1 MNDNLTLQFENDNLV
16 LVSSSMI
23 SNLKRNRVYKL
34 KLKRYV
40 SRDKTE
46 ENKLF
51 FRKEIGYIK
60 YKKIIEII
68 ENYSSKNNIDFHV
81 SKEVEEYIQKREIY
95 INERSR
101 VGLGIKSQTEEILE
115 KYNSYRAVIDSQ
127 MVRKLREKQAWDSFF
142 MFAMRKSANFSVP
155 GSGKTSS
162 VYGVFSFLSYKGLV
176 DKIVMIGPRSSFISW
191 KDEFYNCF
199 GNKRKLEI
207 FNIQDY
213 SNSRDKKNALLYK
226 AVHKKNLLLFNYE
239 SLDSILEEVKNIID
253 DKTLLVFDE
262 VHKVKNPNGKRAKNA
277 LKISYNA
284 RYTIALTGTPLPN
297 SYLDIK
303 NLLHILYLYHE
314 EYNDFFGFGD
324 AQLRIPSEYDI
335 ENINKKIKPFFC
347 RTTKKQLEVPEVN
360 PDIILPCK
368 LSDKENKIFNI
379 LLLKYAKNK
388 LALIIRLLQL
398 ESNPKM
404 LLKAISEN
412 QEDFSAILDTTSDPE
427 DIDYVDYSQDI
438 KDLINSFGKTEK
450 FNSCI
455 QQVKQL
461 NSEGKS
467 VIIWCIFVDS
477 IRQLASQLEKEGI
490 SAGVIFGSTSEEE
503 RKNISNKF
511 KEKEIDVLITNPH
524 TLAESVSLHSVCHDA
539 IYYEYSYNLVHLLQ
553 SKDRIHRLGLKEG
566 QYTQYYFLQSIF
578 VTRDG
583 FEYSLD
589 QKIYQRLLEKEK
601 IMLDA
606 IDEDILE
613 SLGSIEDDIEVIFK
627 DLKL

>member
-1 MNDNLTLQFENDNLV
+1 MNDNLTLQFENDILV
-16 LVSSSMI
+16 LVSSMI

-34 KLKRYV
+34 QLKRYV

-51 FRKEIGYIK
+51 FKKEIGYIK

-68 ENYSSKNNIDFHV
+68 EKYSSKNNIDFHV

-199 GNKRKLEI
+199 GNKRKLEL

-303 NLLHILYLYHE
+303 NLLHILYHE

-335 ENINKKIKPFFC
+335 EIINKKIKPFFC

-438 KDLINSFGKTEK
+438 KDLINSLGKTEK

-503 RKNISNKF
+503 RKNILNKF
-511 KEKEIDVLITNPH
+511 KGKEIDVLITNPH

>member
-34 KLKRYV
+34 QLKRYV

-68 ENYSSKNNIDFHV
+68 EKYSSKNNIDFHV

-199 GNKRKLEI
+199 GNKRKLEL

-277 LKISYNA
+277 LKIAYNA

-303 NLLHILYLYHE
+303 NLLHILYHE

-438 KDLINSFGKTEK
+438 KDLINSLGKTEK

-503 RKNISNKF
+503 RKNILNKF

-553 SKDRIHRLGLKEG
+553 SKDRIHRLGLKER

>member
-34 KLKRYV
+34 QLKRYV

-68 ENYSSKNNIDFHV
+68 EKYSSKNNIDFYV

-199 GNKRKLEI
+199 GNKRKLKL

-303 NLLHILYLYHE
+303 NLLHILYHE

-335 ENINKKIKPFFC
+335 EIINKKIKPFFC

-412 QEDFSAILDTTSDPE
+412 QEDFSAILDTTLDPE

-438 KDLINSFGKTEK
+438 KDLINSLGKTEK

-490 SAGVIFGSTSEEE
+490 STGVIFGSTSEEE
-503 RKNISNKF
+503 RKNILNKF

>member
-1 MNDNLTLQFENDNLV
+1 MNDNLTLQFENNNLV

-34 KLKRYV
+34 QLKRYV

-68 ENYSSKNNIDFHV
+68 EKYSSKNNIDFHV

-199 GNKRKLEI
+199 GNKRKLEL

-213 SNSRDKKNALLYK
+213 SNAKDKKNALLYK

-303 NLLHILYLYHE
+303 NLLHILYHE

-503 RKNISNKF
+503 RKNILNKF
-511 KEKEIDVLITNPH
+511 KGKEIDVLITNPH

-578 VTRDG
+578 VTKDG

-613 SLGSIEDDIEVIFK
+613 SLGNIEDDIEVIFK

>member
-1 MNDNLTLQFENDNLV
+1 MNDNLTLQFENDILV

-34 KLKRYV
+34 QLKRYV

-68 ENYSSKNNIDFHV
+68 EKYSSKNNIDFHV

-199 GNKRKLEI
+199 GNKRKLEL

-303 NLLHILYLYHE
+303 NLLHILYHE
-314 EYNDFFGFGD
+314 EYNDFFGFGE

-347 RTTKKQLEVPEVN
+347 RTTKNQLEVPEVN

-438 KDLINSFGKTEK
+438 KDLINSLGKTEK

-503 RKNISNKF
+503 RKNILNKF

>member
-1 MNDNLTLQFENDNLV
+1 MNDNLTLQFENDILV
-16 LVSSSMI
+16 LVSSMI

-34 KLKRYV
+34 QLKRYV

-51 FRKEIGYIK
+51 FKKEIGYIK

-68 ENYSSKNNIDFHV
+68 EKYSSKNNIDFHV

-277 LKISYNA
+277 LKIAYNA

-303 NLLHILYLYHE
+303 NLLHILYHE

-368 LSDKENKIFNI
+368 LSDEENKIFNI

-503 RKNISNKF
+503 RKNILNKF

>member
-1 MNDNLTLQFENDNLV
+1 MNDNLTLQFENDILV

-68 ENYSSKNNIDFHV
+68 EKYSSKNNIDFHV
-81 SKEVEEYIQKREIY
+81 LKEVEEYIQKREIY

-199 GNKRKLEI
+199 GNKRKLEL

-303 NLLHILYLYHE
+303 NLLHILYHE

-503 RKNISNKF
+503 RKNILNKF

>member
-34 KLKRYV
+34 QLKRYV
-40 SRDKTE
+40 SRDETE

-68 ENYSSKNNIDFHV
+68 EKYSSKNNIDFHV

-127 MVRKLREKQAWDSFF
+127 MVRKLRGKQAWDSFF

-199 GNKRKLEI
+199 GNKRKLEL

-303 NLLHILYLYHE
+303 NLLHILYHE

-335 ENINKKIKPFFC
+335 EIINKKIKPFFC

-379 LLLKYAKNK
+379 LLLKYAKKK

-438 KDLINSFGKTEK
+438 KDLINSLGKTEK

-503 RKNISNKF
+503 RKNILNKF
-511 KEKEIDVLITNPH
+511 KGKEIDVLITNPH

>member
-1 MNDNLTLQFENDNLV
+1 MNDNLTLQFENDILV
-16 LVSSSMI
+16 LVSSMI

-34 KLKRYV
+34 QLKRYV

-51 FRKEIGYIK
+51 FKKEIGYIK

-68 ENYSSKNNIDFHV
+68 EKYSSKNNIDFHV

-199 GNKRKLEI
+199 GNKRKLEL

-303 NLLHILYLYHE
+303 NLLHILYHE

-455 QQVKQL
+455 QQVEQL

-503 RKNISNKF
+503 RKNILNKF

>member
-1 MNDNLTLQFENDNLV
+1 MNDNLTLQFENDILV
-16 LVSSSMI
+16 LVSSMI

-34 KLKRYV
+34 QLKRYV

-51 FRKEIGYIK
+51 FKKEIGYIK

-68 ENYSSKNNIDFHV
+68 EKYSSKNNIDFHV

-199 GNKRKLEI
+199 GNKRKLEL

-303 NLLHILYLYHE
+303 NLLHILYHE

-347 RTTKKQLEVPEVN
+347 RTTKNQLEVPEVN

-412 QEDFSAILDTTSDPE
+412 QEDFSDILDTTSDPE

-438 KDLINSFGKTEK
+438 KDLINSLGKTEK

-503 RKNISNKF
+503 RKNILNKF

>member
-1 MNDNLTLQFENDNLV
+1 MNDNLTLQFENDILV

-34 KLKRYV
+34 QLKRYV

-68 ENYSSKNNIDFHV
+68 EKYSSKNNIDFHV

-199 GNKRKLEI
+199 GNKRKLEL

-303 NLLHILYLYHE
+303 NLLHILYHE

-347 RTTKKQLEVPEVN
+347 RTTKNQLEVPEVN

-455 QQVKQL
+455 QQAKQL

-503 RKNISNKF
+503 RKNILNKF

>member
-1 MNDNLTLQFENDNLV
+1 MNYNLILQFENDNLV
-16 LVSSSMI
+16 LVSSSII
-23 SNLKRNRVYKL
+23 STLKRNRVYKL
-34 KLKRYV
+34 QLKRYV
-40 SRDKTE
+40 SRNKIE

-51 FRKEIGYIK
+51 FKKEIGYIK

-68 ENYSSKNNIDFHV
+68 EKYSSKNNIDFHV

-199 GNKRKLEI
+199 GNKRKLEL

-213 SNSRDKKNALLYK
+213 SNAKDKKNALLYK

-303 NLLHILYLYHE
+303 NLLHILYHE

-503 RKNISNKF
+503 RKNILNKF
-511 KEKEIDVLITNPH
+511 KGKEIDVLITNPH

-578 VTRDG
+578 VTRAG

>member
-34 KLKRYV
+34 QLKRYV

-68 ENYSSKNNIDFHV
+68 EKYSSKNNIGFHV

-199 GNKRKLEI
+199 GNKRKLEL

-277 LKISYNA
+277 LKIAYNA

-303 NLLHILYLYHE
+303 NLLHILYHE

-427 DIDYVDYSQDI
+427 DIDYVDYSQNI

-503 RKNISNKF
+503 RKNILNKF

>member
-68 ENYSSKNNIDFHV
+68 EKYSSKNNIDFHV

-303 NLLHILYLYHE
+303 NLLHILYHE

-503 RKNISNKF
+503 RKNILNKF

-578 VTRDG
+578 VTKDG

>member
-34 KLKRYV
+34 QLKRYV

-68 ENYSSKNNIDFHV
+68 EKYSSKNNIDFHV

-199 GNKRKLEI
+199 GNKRKLEL

-303 NLLHILYLYHE
+303 NLLHILYHE

-335 ENINKKIKPFFC
+335 EIINKKIKPFFC

-379 LLLKYAKNK
+379 LLLKYAKKK

-438 KDLINSFGKTEK
+438 KDLINSLGKTEK

-503 RKNISNKF
+503 RKNILNKF

>member
-1 MNDNLTLQFENDNLV
+1 MNDNLTLQFENDILV
-16 LVSSSMI
+16 LVSSMI

-34 KLKRYV
+34 QLKRYV

-68 ENYSSKNNIDFHV
+68 EKYSSKNNIDFHV

-176 DKIVMIGPRSSFISW
+176 DKIVMIGPRSSFVSW

-199 GNKRKLEI
+199 GNKRKLEL

-303 NLLHILYLYHE
+303 NLLHILYHE

-347 RTTKKQLEVPEVN
+347 RTTKNQLEVPEVN

-438 KDLINSFGKTEK
+438 KDLINSLGKTEK

-503 RKNISNKF
+503 RKNILNKF
-511 KEKEIDVLITNPH
+511 KEKEMDVLITNPH

>member
-34 KLKRYV
+34 QLKRYV

-51 FRKEIGYIK
+51 FKKEIGYIK

-68 ENYSSKNNIDFHV
+68 EKYSSKNNIDFHV

-115 KYNSYRAVIDSQ
+115 KYNSYRGVIDSQ

-199 GNKRKLEI
+199 GNKRKLEL

-303 NLLHILYLYHE
+303 NLLHILYHE

-347 RTTKKQLEVPEVN
+347 RTTKNQLEVPEVN

-412 QEDFSAILDTTSDPE
+412 QEDFSDILDTTSDPE

-438 KDLINSFGKTEK
+438 KDLINSLGKTEK

-503 RKNISNKF
+503 RKNILNKF

-539 IYYEYSYNLVHLLQ
+539 IYCEYSYNLVHLLQ

>member
-1 MNDNLTLQFENDNLV
+1 MNDNLTLQFENDILV

-34 KLKRYV
+34 QLKRYV

-68 ENYSSKNNIDFHV
+68 EKYSSKNNIDFHV

-115 KYNSYRAVIDSQ
+115 KYNSYRGVIDSQ

-199 GNKRKLEI
+199 GNKRKLEL

-303 NLLHILYLYHE
+303 NLLHILYHE

-379 LLLKYAKNK
+379 LLLKYAKKK

-404 LLKAISEN
+404 L
-412 QEDFSAILDTTSDPE
+412 
-427 DIDYVDYSQDI
+427 
-438 KDLINSFGKTEK
+438 G
-450 FNSCI
+450 
-455 QQVKQL
+455 VKIGL
-461 NSEGKS
+461 LVS
-467 VIIWCIFVDS
+467 V
-477 IRQLASQLEKEGI
+477 
-490 SAGVIFGSTSEEE
+490 
-503 RKNISNKF
+503 
-511 KEKEIDVLITNPH
+511 
-524 TLAESVSLHSVCHDA
+524 
-539 IYYEYSYNLVHLLQ
+539 
-553 SKDRIHRLGLKEG
+553 
-566 QYTQYYFLQSIF
+566 
-578 VTRDG
+578 
-583 FEYSLD
+583 
-589 QKIYQRLLEKEK
+589 
-601 IMLDA
+601 
-606 IDEDILE
+606 
-613 SLGSIEDDIEVIFK
+613 
-627 DLKL
+627 

>member
-176 DKIVMIGPRSSFISW
+176 DKIVMIGPRSSCISW

-199 GNKRKLEI
+199 GNKRKLEL

-303 NLLHILYLYHE
+303 NLLHILYHE

-438 KDLINSFGKTEK
+438 KDLINSLGKTEK

-490 SAGVIFGSTSEEE
+490 STGVIFGSTSEEE
-503 RKNISNKF
+503 RKNILNKF

-601 IMLDA
+601 IMLEA

>member
-34 KLKRYV
+34 QLKRYV

-51 FRKEIGYIK
+51 FKKEIGYIK

-68 ENYSSKNNIDFHV
+68 EKYSSKNNIDFHV

-115 KYNSYRAVIDSQ
+115 KYNSYRGVIDSQ

-199 GNKRKLEI
+199 GNKRKLEL

-303 NLLHILYLYHE
+303 NLLHILYHE

-347 RTTKKQLEVPEVN
+347 RTTKNQLEVPEVN

-412 QEDFSAILDTTSDPE
+412 QEDFSDILDTTSDPE

-438 KDLINSFGKTEK
+438 KDLINSLGKTEK

-503 RKNISNKF
+503 RKNILNKF

>member
-34 KLKRYV
+34 QLKRYV

-199 GNKRKLEI
+199 GNKRKLEL

-303 NLLHILYLYHE
+303 NLLHILYHE

-347 RTTKKQLEVPEVN
+347 RTTKNQLEVPEVN

-438 KDLINSFGKTEK
+438 KDLINSLGKTEK

-503 RKNISNKF
+503 RKNILNKF

>member
-199 GNKRKLEI
+199 GNKRKLEL

-303 NLLHILYLYHE
+303 NLLHILYHE

-438 KDLINSFGKTEK
+438 KDLINSLGKTEK

-490 SAGVIFGSTSEEE
+490 STGVIFGSTSEEE
-503 RKNISNKF
+503 RKNILNKF

-601 IMLDA
+601 IMLEA

>member
-303 NLLHILYLYHE
+303 NLLHILYHE

>member
-34 KLKRYV
+34 QLKRYV

-68 ENYSSKNNIDFHV
+68 ENYSSKNNIDFYV

-115 KYNSYRAVIDSQ
+115 KYNSYRVVIDSQ
-127 MVRKLREKQAWDSFF
+127 MVRKLTEKQAWDSFF

-277 LKISYNA
+277 LKIAYNA

-303 NLLHILYLYHE
+303 NLLHILYHE

-503 RKNISNKF
+503 RKNILNKF

>member
-303 NLLHILYLYHE
+303 NLLHILYHE

-503 RKNISNKF
+503 RKNILNKF

-553 SKDRIHRLGLKEG
+553 SKDRIHRLGLKED

-578 VTRDG
+578 VTKDE

>member
-34 KLKRYV
+34 QLKRYV

-51 FRKEIGYIK
+51 FKKEIGYIK

-68 ENYSSKNNIDFHV
+68 EKYSSKNNIDFHV

-115 KYNSYRAVIDSQ
+115 KYNSYRGVIDSQ

-199 GNKRKLEI
+199 GNKRKLEL

-303 NLLHILYLYHE
+303 NLLHILYHE

-335 ENINKKIKPFFC
+335 EIINKKIKPFFC

-438 KDLINSFGKTEK
+438 KDLINSLGKTEK

-503 RKNISNKF
+503 RKNILNKF
-511 KEKEIDVLITNPH
+511 KEKEIDVLITNPQQNQFLCILFA
-524 TLAESVSLHSVCHDA
+524 TMQFITNTA
-539 IYYEYSYNLVHLLQ
+539 I
-553 SKDRIHRLGLKEG
+553 I
-566 QYTQYYFLQSIF
+566 
-578 VTRDG
+578 
-583 FEYSLD
+583 
-589 QKIYQRLLEKEK
+589 
-601 IMLDA
+601 
-606 IDEDILE
+606 
-613 SLGSIEDDIEVIFK
+613 
-627 DLKL
+627 

>member
-1 MNDNLTLQFENDNLV
+1 MNNNLTLQFENNNLV
-16 LVSSSMI
+16 LVSSSII
-23 SNLKRNRVYKL
+23 STLKRNRVYKL

-68 ENYSSKNNIDFHV
+68 EKYSSKNNIDFHV

-101 VGLGIKSQTEEILE
+101 VGLGIKSQTEEIFE

-176 DKIVMIGPRSSFISW
+176 DKIVMIGPRSSFVSW

-199 GNKRKLEI
+199 GNKRKLEL

-262 VHKVKNPNGKRAKNA
+262 VHKVKNPNGKRAKNV

-303 NLLHILYLYHE
+303 NLLHILYHE

-503 RKNISNKF
+503 RKNILNKF